1 MFGNFT
7 AMFLYWIALLF
18 SLYGHRIGS
27 GTLILFNK
35 CVVFEVQVP
44 ILFFQ
49 LICAYLYPLSSASL
63 YPLVLVGG
71 VSCPWV
77 LLPKDES
84 KGLYFRKVP
93 NVIKKKKKKL
103 SSALCDLINLQ
114 YVHQYASFSDMLGAE
129 SLAKVLPDVE
139 TIEEGNNFYLYWV
152 SLPVCWYNLSGKWL
166 ELKFGHAAEN
176 ILVTIKN
183 QNFVVHNSNRNSNCK

>member
-1 MFGNFT
+1 
-7 AMFLYWIALLF
+7 
-18 SLYGHRIGS
+18 
-27 GTLILFNK
+27 
-35 CVVFEVQVP
+35 VVFEVQVP

-93 NVIKKKKKKL
+93 NVIKKKL

-114 YVHQYASFSDMLGAE
+114 YVHRYASFSDMLGAE
-129 SLAKVLPDVE
+129 SLAKVLPGVE
-139 TIEEGNNFYLYWV
+139 TIEEGNNFYLY
-152 SLPVCWYNLSGKWL
+152 
-166 ELKFGHAAEN
+166 
-176 ILVTIKN
+176 
-183 QNFVVHNSNRNSNCK
+183 